1 MGEYYTYAYLRED
14 GTPYYIGKGLKNRKS
29 KKHFKRNGKV
39 FSPPSEDK
47 ILILKQNLT
56 EKQAFK
62 HEIYMISVLGRKDLG
77 TGILRNL
84 TEGGEGS
91 SGYKHS
97 DEFKSKIRKIQSSGR
112 VISNTTKEKMRN
124 ANLGKVLSDEHKKK
138 IGESQR
144 GKVVNEEVRK
154 KISNTLKGKKH
165 SPERINNIRKGMG
178 CETYKFISP
187 EGKIIEVDNMT
198 QFCYDRNLQ
207 QSCMSNIW
215 NNKRNSHKGWKKA

>member
-1 MGEYYTYAYLRED
+1 
-14 GTPYYIGKGLKNRKS
+14 
-29 KKHFKRNGKV
+29 
-39 FSPPSEDK
+39 
-47 ILILKQNLT
+47 
-56 EKQAFK
+56 
-62 HEIYMISVLGRKDLG
+62 
-77 TGILRNL
+77 
-84 TEGGEGS
+84 
-91 SGYKHS
+91 
-97 DEFKSKIRKIQSSGR
+97 
-112 VISNTTKEKMRN
+112 MRN

>member
-29 KKHFKRNGKV
+29 KKHFRRNGKV

-56 EKQAFK
+56 EKEAFK

-97 DEFKSKIRKIQSSGR
+97 DEFKSKIRKVQSGR
-112 VISNTTKEKMRN
+112 VISNTTK
-124 ANLGKVLSDEHKKK
+124 KK
-138 IGESQR
+138 
-144 GKVVNEEVRK
+144 
-154 KISNTLKGKKH
+154 
-165 SPERINNIRKGMG
+165 
-178 CETYKFISP
+178 
-187 EGKIIEVDNMT
+187 
-198 QFCYDRNLQ
+198 
-207 QSCMSNIW
+207 
-215 NNKRNSHKGWKKA
+215 